1 MSTNPTPDDLP
12 WPELSTVS
20 RGATRGNQGAK
31 GSLGT
36 PDGTGRALL
45 QLRVQPGVLTV
56 RLNVRTTRVYAM
68 LLQDVAQALK
78 LTKTYWRKARRRQ
91 DYDQRRDQEHMELHE
106 WLQQLKDKVMA
117 SLEGMLQR
125 GEIGAPGGGG
135 GGGAGA
141 GAGAGAAGGAGVVG
155 AGAGAYEMPDS
166 LELTFLRGYEDRRRR
181 GAPHNPRLR
190 AAGVQGTG
198 LTEGVSPASG
208 NRGSSHMEGDGD
220 DDEGDGDGA
229 SIEADTSGAGP
240 SGWSGQR
247 SPGGFG
253 RTCLFCDIPFAI
265 SHSVKFDFRRLRISC
280 FQLSSFVLEV
290 PPPTPTSTSGNTG
303 PGNSP
308 SWPKLPD
315 PALANLPGELGNA
328 ARKLESKRA

>member
-20 RGATRGNQGAK
+20 RGATRGNQGSK

-36 PDGTGRALL
+36 ADASGRALL

-56 RLNVRTTRVYAM
+56 RLNVRTTRVYTM

-125 GEIGAPGGGG
+125 GEIGAPGGGAG
-135 GGGAGA
+135 GVPGGAGA
-141 GAGAGAAGGAGVVG
+141 VTGGMGP
-155 AGAGAYEMPDS
+155 GAGAYEMPDS

-181 GAPHNPRLR
+181 GVPHNPRLR

-198 LTEGVSPASG
+198 LTEGVSPSSG
-208 NRGSSHMEGDGD
+208 ARGSSHMEGDGD
-220 DDEGDGDGA
+220 DDDGDGDGG
-229 SIEADTSGAGP
+229 SVEADTSGAGP
-240 SGWSGQR
+240 SSWSGQR

-253 RTCLFCDIPFAI
+253 L
-265 SHSVKFDFRRLRISC
+265 
-280 FQLSSFVLEV
+280 

-315 PALANLPGELGNA
+315 PVLANLPGEFGNA